1 MTKGKWKQKA
11 IDAAERRFKIQKPYI
26 EVCISGVNDKVTSV
40 KKKNGV
46 YGWRSIDADDP
57 GGIGEGSL

>member
-1 MTKGKWKQKA
+1 MTKGRWKKKA
-11 IDAAERRFKIQKPYI
+11 IDAAESRFKISSPRI
-26 EVCISGVNDKVTSV
+26 EVCISGVNDKVTLV

-57 GGIGEGSL
+57 GGIGEGQL